1 MQLKFTFFA
10 LALLGVL
17 LFATCEDDDNGAT
30 TGDVELDFKA
40 VYDGQPFQTQSV
52 AYDYPGD
59 AEVKFQIFQF
69 YLSDVTLLGENTTA
83 DHLLS
88 EVELV
93 RFRDQ
98 FDITLARA
106 GVNLPFTNV
115 PVGTYRAVRFGLGVK
130 PELNARPPSEF
141 AADFALNENEYW
153 GPAGMYVFAKIEGNA
168 QVDNDGLF
176 DDKLT
181 YHMGRND
188 YYVTVTSESP
198 LTVSGSTP
206 AVAEFQVDL
215 EKVMARSANDYL
227 NIADTTIQVVHGS
240 NQEVLQYLWQNLQTS
255 LVRVSQ

>member
-1 MQLKFTFFA
+1 MQIKLSLLF
-10 LALLGVL
+10 LALLGTL
-17 LFATCEDDDNGAT
+17 LFAACEDDDNAAT

-40 VYDGQPFQTQSV
+40 VYNDEPFQTQSV
-52 AYDYPGD
+52 AYAYPGD
-59 AEVKFQIFQF
+59 DEVKFQLFQF
-69 YLSDVTLLGENTTA
+69 YLSDVTLLGEGTTA
-83 DHLLS
+83 DHVLS

-106 GVNLPFTNV
+106 GVSLAFSDV
-115 PVGTYRAVRFGLGVK
+115 PRGNYRAVQFGLGVK
-130 PELNARPPSEF
+130 PSLNAKPPSEF
-141 AADFALNENEYW
+141 AADYALNENEYW

-188 YYVTVTSESP
+188 YYVTVTSELP
-198 LTVSGSTP
+198 LAVGTGNP

-215 EKVMARSANDYL
+215 KKVMARSETDYL
-227 NIADTTIQVVHGS
+227 DIADESLRLVHGN

-255 LVRVSQ
+255 LVRVTR